1 MTVVE
6 TTMPKTSNIQAG
18 SSLSNVDAVV
28 DELAQSLQE
37 KLPPAFPQEETKAAL
52 TRLAGGPTAPLN
64 IHLRQEIDRLN
75 KVIRTVKESLRT
87 LRLAIAG
94 SIAMG

>member
-1 MTVVE
+1 MVVE
-6 TTMPKTSNIQAG
+6 NTMPKSDNG
-18 SSLSNVDAVV
+18 HEGSNVKTIEAVV
-28 DELAQSLQE
+28 DELAHSLE
-37 KLPPAFPQEETKAAL
+37 YKLPLAFGPEDIKGAL
-52 TRLAGGPTAPLN
+52 GRLAGGPTAPLN

-75 KVIRTVKESLRT
+75 KVVRTVKESLRT